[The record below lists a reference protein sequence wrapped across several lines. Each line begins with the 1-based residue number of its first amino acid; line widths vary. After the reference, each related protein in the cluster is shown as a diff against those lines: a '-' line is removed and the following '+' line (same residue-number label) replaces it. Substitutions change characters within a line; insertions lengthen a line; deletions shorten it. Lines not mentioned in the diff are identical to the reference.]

1 MEEIVRTERAYVA
14 DLSALGTVMAAGL
27 PKGDPKGDP
36 KVDELRAVVESL
48 EQVHL
53 ELLHGIETSGGSL
66 AAVASTFAELAPFLR
81 MYSIFCAG
89 YARTLAALTE
99 RRPPR
104 ATGSELRSSAALAT
118 AEAKAGQSVESLLIK
133 PVQRLCKY
141 PLFFSQLL
149 ADLPEDSPVRPQLEK
164 VALLIQNV
172 NTEVNGRVREAE
184 AADRLLELHSQLGK
198 RASLVEVGRR
208 LLLELEV
215 WLSPSR
221 RGPSYRL
228 ALLSDSVLLAS
239 PRSPPITSAT
249 AYFRRSSARTLRI
262 KSHAPLTSASLVPPP
277 PPTHAGTAPLCNTL
291 VLVLDCERY
300 ELFTRSTTAAQ
311 HALEVFSRALVSNA
325 VASSAV
331 GSGASTIE
339 SPTASSPASRGA
351 CALDSSVAATLQPS
365 HTSKREGVQ
374 REGNDGRVQSPSSTA
389 LTKGNLQLP
398 PMEHALEQNLTGFD
412 VD

>member
-1 MEEIVRTERAYVA
+1 MTRCAKLKLPTACWNFTHSWESVRRWWRWEGGCCWSLRLVV
-14 DLSALGTVMAAGL
+14 SSTV
-27 PKGDPKGDP
+27 
-36 KVDELRAVVESL
+36 
-48 EQVHL
+48 
-53 ELLHGIETSGGSL
+53 
-66 AAVASTFAELAPFLR
+66 
-81 MYSIFCAG
+81 
-89 YARTLAALTE
+89 
-99 RRPPR
+99 
-104 ATGSELRSSAALAT
+104 SSAEYV
-118 AEAKAGQSVESLLIK
+118 EA
-133 PVQRLCKY
+133 
-141 PLFFSQLL
+141 
-149 ADLPEDSPVRPQLEK
+149 
-164 VALLIQNV
+164 
-172 NTEVNGRVREAE
+172 
-184 AADRLLELHSQLGK
+184 
-198 RASLVEVGRR
+198 GRR
-208 LLLELEV
+208 LLLELEGSPLAYQSLPSPSTPLPSPSPFTTHPSPHPLPKTTPPSQDHPSVPNTHQVWLSPSRLSFLIWQV